1 MSKRNCTILFVII
14 LIGLLSACSSAGND
28 KADDSETKDNFT
40 GVIETI
46 EDQNAIVDIE
56 DGEILK
62 SGRKVSVNYSVADDT
77 TFQVGDEVKVGY
89 EGEVRERKPPGINT
103 TFVELIE

>member
-1 MSKRNCTILFVII
+1 MLKRNCNILFVFI

-46 EDQNAIVDIE
+46 EDKNAIVDIE

-62 SGRKVSVNYSVADDT
+62 SGLKVSMNLSVAGDT
-77 TFQVGDEVKVGY
+77 TFQVGYD
-89 EGEVRERKPPGINT
+89 GEVREREPLGINT
-103 TFVELIE
+103 SFVELIE